1 MSNSPDMAFHACGCY
16 IRDRISGRKLDED
29 LIPKLLGFLRAKDIA
44 RLATCSD
51 LVSIEQCQID
61 TWVTLRQVEA
71 FFKKNADFSDPEGTE
86 SAALGSFIAA
96 EQNCMSTNAFL
107 DELYFDPAKDL
118 QVWGQ
123 IERMRM
129 FIHHLLGD
137 FESFLEKIPGLVKVT
152 SGATATSPRKKSLP
166 HLKLRLRMYGP
177 RRARPYLDALY
188 RYFGFKGPI
197 WKDSS
202 SNRVVFVPKNWKTKR
217 TIACEPV
224 GSLPLQLAFD
234 TYVKMLLARRW
245 GIDLS
250 DQVRNQDLAREGSID
265 GELAT
270 IDLSSASDTLS
281 YNLVAWVLPTPWF
294 EFLDSVRST
303 HGSLPDGSQVE
314 YQKFSSMGNGAT
326 FALETLIFA
335 AACKAVGSNR
345 FSVYGDDIIIERE
358 LVAQLSALLAAIGF
372 AVNKEKSFSVGP
384 YRESCGEHFFDG
396 VTITPFYLRSWPN
409 LAGRVNNSTLAMLCH
424 NVNGLAKI
432 ATPEGEL
439 WSFLRQLVQD
449 YKLPLVPFSE
459 STTAGIHIPATCAY
473 ALSRI
478 RTSHGI
484 SRYLGYQ
491 AKVRLRDVSYS
502 YQAYILWHLRASQ
515 RRNLGSEELICSR
528 APTSATKYT
537 RRWVYW
543 LPPVAVTPAHL
554 YWWADYLAR

>member
-1 MSNSPDMAFHACGCY
+1 MSNSPNMAFRICECY
-16 IRDRISGRKLDED
+16 VRDRISGRKLDED
-29 LIPKLLGFLRAKDIA
+29 LIPKILGFLRSKDIA

-51 LVSIEQCQID
+51 LVSVEQCHAG

-86 SAALGSFIAA
+86 RAALDSFIAA
-96 EQNCMSTNAFL
+96 EQNCSSTNAFL
-107 DELYFDPAKDL
+107 DKLFFDPSEDL
-118 QVWGQ
+118 MVWGQ
-123 IERMRM
+123 LEKMRM

-137 FESFLEKIPGLVKVT
+137 FGPFLDNIPGLVKVT

-177 RRARPYLDALY
+177 RRARPFIDALY
-188 RYFGFKGPI
+188 RYFGFKGPR
-197 WKDSS
+197 WRNDS

-234 TYVKMLLARRW
+234 TWAKMLLARRW

-250 DQVRNQDLAREGSID
+250 DQSRNQQLAREGSED
-265 GELAT
+265 GSLAT
-270 IDLSSASDTLS
+270 LDLSAASDTLS

-294 EFLDSVRST
+294 EFLDGLRCT
-303 HGSLPDGSQVE
+303 HGSLPDGSQVKYE
-314 YQKFSSMGNGAT
+314 KFSSMGNGAT
-326 FALETLIFA
+326 FSLETLIFA

-345 FSVYGDDIIIERE
+345 FSVYGDDIIVERE
-358 LVAQLSALLAAIGF
+358 LVPALTALLAAIGF
-372 AVNKEKSFSVGP
+372 TVNKEKSFSTGP
-384 YRESCGEHFFDG
+384 YRESCGEHYFQG
-396 VTITPFYLRSWPN
+396 MEITPFYLRSWPHMEN
-409 LAGRVNNSTLAMLCH
+409 RAPRGSDLSMLCH

-432 ATPEGEL
+432 STPEGEWEL
-439 WSFLRQLVQD
+439 LRQFVQL
-449 YKLPLVPFSE
+449 YRLPLVPFSE
-459 STTAGIHIPATCAY
+459 STVAGILVPATQAY
-473 ALSRI
+473 ALSLI

-484 SRYLGYQ
+484 SRYRGFQ

-515 RRNLGSEELICSR
+515 RKSEVESELICSR

-543 LPPVAVTPAHL
+543 LPPVAVTPPHL
-554 YWWADYLAR
+554 YWWGDYLTR